1 MSSNA
6 VFFDIIYAGE
16 HGSCLKLPSES
27 RITGS
32 EKSAYHMGAGSERRP
47 QSRSPGPS
55 HWKTKPNKGPVLW
68 PTMMCLHL
76 RAGGLEK
83 GIGMGA
89 AVPLFNIL
97 HYLS

>member
-32 EKSAYHMGAGSERRP
+32 EKSAYHMGAGGTPSLQRRRGQRETDMRP
-47 QSRSPGPS
+47 HGPS
-55 HWKTKPNKGPVLW
+55 PEARQGGDRVNSDPWGHSAVLGCA
-68 PTMMCLHL
+68 PDTVVRL
-76 RAGGLEK
+76 
-83 GIGMGA
+83 
-89 AVPLFNIL
+89 
-97 HYLS
+97 